1 MLNPSIVL
9 SYLFILHRIPRRP
22 DTFKLNHVMVLS
34 CFFGW
39 LVLHHAP
46 LSMVCRSPMLGSVVV
61 VSMSVDWPVEAH
73 QEVADHLALS
83 RCAVVSRVSAKC
95 AR

>member
-1 MLNPSIVL
+1 
-9 SYLFILHRIPRRP
+9 
-22 DTFKLNHVMVLS
+22 
-34 CFFGW
+34 
-39 LVLHHAP
+39 
-46 LSMVCRSPMLGSVVV
+46 MVCRSPMLGFVVV
-61 VSMSVDWPVEAH
+61 VSMSVDWPVEAR